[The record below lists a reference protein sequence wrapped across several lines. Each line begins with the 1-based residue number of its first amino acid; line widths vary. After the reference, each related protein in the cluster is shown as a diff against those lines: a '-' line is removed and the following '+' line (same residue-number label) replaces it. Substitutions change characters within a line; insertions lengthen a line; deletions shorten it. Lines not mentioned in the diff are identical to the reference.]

1 MQKSK
6 KVGAVLIIGGG
17 IAGIQASLDMAD
29 SGFKV
34 YLLERSPSVG
44 GVMAQ
49 LDKTFPTGDCSIC
62 ILSPK
67 LVDVGTHPNIELI
80 TNADLTG
87 VSGKAGDFKVRI
99 LKKPRY
105 VDEEKCTGC
114 GDCVSACPYINLP
127 DEFDMALRSRGNI
140 FIPFLQAV
148 PRVVVVDREHCIKC
162 GNCVVI
168 CDAGAIDLY
177 QKPEEIEI
185 HVGAI
190 IVATGFDSFDP
201 SGIKEYGYGRYK
213 NVITAMEY
221 ERLVCASGPTG
232 GHLDRPSDKKTPNS
246 IAFIQCVGS
255 RDVKNN
261 PYCSSVCC
269 MHAIKEAII
278 AKEHYPH
285 IKNYIF
291 YTDMRAFGKGFQ
303 EYVDRAKNEYEVS
316 YIRSKPGEITE
327 DKETKNPVIWYDDTV
342 IREVK
347 KLEAGLV
354 VLCTALTPSRGVEE
368 LASVLGVE
376 LDKNRFFKIADP
388 LYAPLDSS
396 REGILVCGYCQGPK
410 DIPESVTQA
419 KGAAARA
426 AEIMACLEA

>member
-1 MQKSK
+1 M
-6 KVGAVLIIGGG
+6 VDDVLVIGGG
-17 IAGIQASLDMAD
+17 VAGIQASIDLA
-29 SGFKV
+29 GRGLKV
-34 YLLERSPSVG
+34 YLVERFPSIG
-44 GVMAQ
+44 GKMAQ

-62 ILSPK
+62 ILAPK
-67 LVDVGTHPNIELI
+67 MMECFSHENIDVLTHAEVK
-80 TNADLTG
+80 G
-87 VSGKAGDFKVRI
+87 VSGNAGDFRVKI

-148 PRVVVVDREHCIKC
+148 PRVVMVDREHCVKC
-162 GNCVVI
+162 GNCQVI

-190 IVATGFDSFDP
+190 IVACGFDSFDP

-213 NVITAMEY
+213 NVITALEY

-255 RDVKNN
+255 RDVNHN

-269 MHAIKEAII
+269 MHATKEAIL
-278 AKEHYPH
+278 AKEHYPSME
-285 IKNYIF
+285 NYIF

-303 EYVDRAKNEYEVS
+303 EYVDRAKNEYEVR

-342 IREVK
+342 TRQVKRLEV
-347 KLEAGLV
+347 GLV
-354 VLCTALTPSRGVEE
+354 VLCTALVPSKGIKE
-368 LASVLGVE
+368 LADVLGVE

-410 DIPESVTQA
+410 DIPEAVTQA

-426 AEIMACLEA
+426 AEVLACLGA